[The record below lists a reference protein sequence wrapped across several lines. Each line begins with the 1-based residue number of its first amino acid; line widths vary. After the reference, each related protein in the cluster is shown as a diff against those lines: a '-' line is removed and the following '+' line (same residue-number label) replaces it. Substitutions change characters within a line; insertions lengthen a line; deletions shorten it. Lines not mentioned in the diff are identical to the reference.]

1 VKRINFAPVISSI
14 NDTTISETQTLTIKL
29 SAEDIDG
36 DTLTFGLIDNPSGS
50 SVEGDTFRWTPTCE
64 QSGEYTIIFTVY
76 DGYEGADSVTVK
88 ITVNDI
94 NRPPVFANLRD
105 TTFAVNVRSVYYF
118 TVTDPDG
125 DKLYVIMDKGPF
137 GILYDNKK
145 LTWKPPVLGEFEV
158 SLIASDDRGGLDTC
172 SFIITVIEA
181 PVSVEESEK
190 SPEEFVLKQNYP
202 NPFNPHT
209 VIEYEIPKITNVTL
223 QIYNPLG
230 REIITLIDEVQYP
243 GSYSVIWDG
252 MDDLGNKVNSGIYLY
267 KIKAGR
273 YISTKKMILIK

>member
-1 VKRINFAPVISSI
+1 
-14 NDTTISETQTLTIKL
+14 
-29 SAEDIDG
+29 
-36 DTLTFGLIDNPSGS
+36 
-50 SVEGDTFRWTPTCE
+50 
-64 QSGEYTIIFTVY
+64 
-76 DGYEGADSVTVK
+76 
-88 ITVNDI
+88 
-94 NRPPVFANLRD
+94 
-105 TTFAVNVRSVYYF
+105 VRSVYYF